1 MKRSTKAATLS
12 LLVPGAGLWYL
23 GEKRKAIV
31 NFLVAFVLT
40 MLAIVSAHEHVHYA
54 FLAIA
59 FGSSGYAHAI
69 ARSKCGS
76 SDLPGALAHDMH
88 HDSKA

>member
-12 LLVPGAGLWYL
+12 LLIPGAGLWHL

-31 NFLVAFVLT
+31 NFLIALVVT
-40 MLAIVSAHEHVHYA
+40 MLAIFSAHEHVHYA

-59 FGSSGYAHAI
+59 FGSSGYAPAI
-69 ARSKCGS
+69 ARSKCGA
-76 SDLPGALAHDMH
+76 SDLRGALAHDMH
-88 HDSKA
+88 RKSKA